1 MFLFF
6 YVSASGVRLYAP
18 LEGTP
23 QDLTAI
29 IGTNSNIKRMNEI
42 LGCPVQTGSEVLTN
56 QGCDVVFY
64 HVDFSYQSCETFL
77 RNVSFTAR
85 QGQVTA
91 LVGHSGSG
99 KTTVSVWRRGSGT
112 STGSG
117 SPWAAWTY
125 RRPIC
130 KSEEPLFH
138 RFSGCDAV

>member
-6 YVSASGVRLYAP
+6 YVSAGGVRLYAP
-18 LEGTP
+18 LEGTL

-29 IGTNSNIKRMNEI
+29 IGTNSNIERMNDI

-91 LVGHSGSG
+91 LVGHSGGG
-99 KTTVSVWRRGSGT
+99 KATVSLWRRGSGT
-112 STGSG
+112 SNG
-117 SPWAAWTY
+117 WARLTVGGMDVSKIDLEK
-125 RRPIC
+125 RRAFIP
-130 KSEEPLFH
+130 SFF
-138 RFSGCDAV
+138 RM